1 MEAYIDRATFMMT
14 NGVCQV
20 SKKQIRRFMR
30 NVDKVEMSE
39 ADLEALTT
47 KFQHQGFDPVGTAA
61 KVLEQKAIK
70 KVPPRSMS

>member
-1 MEAYIDRATFMMT
+1 
-14 NGVCQV
+14 
-20 SKKQIRRFMR
+20 MR